1 MKTRVRH
8 RSILTALVS
17 ALCIVI
23 AAIISIAVLTAP
35 RTAAV
40 ADASEDNA
48 HGYYYSQ
55 LKNSKLAER
64 LYNALWDMYKQEYF
78 EECTE
83 EYDLTSVLTQRELGA
98 YILDKS
104 PAIPVALGAARDA
117 FYLDHP
123 ELFYVDVH
131 KMRLTF
137 SSDGKTHVA
146 YLGAGREAN
155 YYADY
160 TASSKSD
167 VKAAVADFD
176 AQVETVVTAAKAKT
190 GVVEQIKYVNE
201 YLCEKTEYDFGA
213 YDDVHSDRAYNGY
226 VYTAYGILN
235 SGDGKALCEGYS
247 KAFKVIMDK
256 LGIPCVLVAGPACS
270 GFGGVD
276 DKGNKLESTYEP
288 HMWNAV
294 KVEGQWYGVD
304 VCWNDTENK
313 HNKYLLLGE
322 QSLMNNRY
330 EDPVISSSEFK
341 VRYPVL
347 RVLDYGE
354 FTDSDGFE
362 FKDSGKVGNQEFNEE
377 TGMVGVSY
385 EDKNF
390 EQLKADRKY
399 LAMRVGDDEPWIDY
413 SAFNDLWVS
422 YGIDK
427 LIAGKYSTFRTDM
440 VEKSIQFAII
450 DVAPDGDA
458 TYYGAPVVNG
468 GWTNLTSDH
477 IIAVSAKY
485 NNQDFGVAK
494 GMPHIKSMT
503 PNAPGYIRELVPT
516 DVSITYDEQLVYED
530 PTNPVVDIEVTAARS
545 DIYNKIKVENVVWH
559 EDTNTITFTF
569 TPSLTYAHNGLT
581 YNFLPTNLMG
591 KDTGEKPEAGR
602 LAFQRVSTSVICPK
616 VFNDG
621 RLFIKIFG
629 EPKFVSASD
638 ESLNQFKDKDGQP
651 IVNQRSQLML
661 VVNRPTKAENEQMEE
676 AAKTLGDTILQS
688 ETYQIDL
695 QICGCL
701 QKVPDGSYMQ
711 VGFGFPEGFGPEDA
725 GVSFTVYH
733 YKKNDDGTIKEVE
746 AVPCVVNE
754 YGIIATV
761 RSFSPFMICA
771 VKSDS
776 PSVKDQGKMILA
788 SVDGIG
794 GNIVGDIENKN
805 VDTDKM
811 KCVKSGG
818 SVTYTITEDAGYTLD
833 RVLVNGV
840 DKKASVVGGSLTLTE
855 AELKANNSVV
865 VTFISDRAAE
875 FIADNNLKVVEHDLL
890 VTDKDMIVAYVAGDP
905 TPKAPEKGANVG
917 LIVGIVIA
925 VVAVLA
931 AAGIALFF
939 IFRKKNGAQKATATN
954 KNTTAKAKTTTKKEA
969 AATTSAAAKPATKP
983 EPTKTDKT
991 VTANTATAN
1000 RTAPPPRPATPQRPT
1015 ATPQRPQSGTTP
1027 QRPTTAT
1034 PQRPTTTTQR
1044 PSGAATQRPTGATP
1058 QRPTTTTPQR
1068 SSSATTQRPS
1078 TAAQRPSA
1086 APTRPAPQRPQ
1097 SGVTRN
1103 APTDKDKNK

>member
-1 MKTRVRH
+1 MRTRSVH
-8 RSILTALVS
+8 NPILALMLS
-17 ALCIVI
+17 ALCMVI
-23 AAIISIAVLTAP
+23 SAIIAISVFAAP
-35 RTAAV
+35 RRATAAE
-40 ADASEDNA
+40 AEDNA

-64 LYNALWDMYKQEYF
+64 LYNALWDMKEEYF
-78 EECTE
+78 EDCTD
-83 EYDLTSVLTQRELGA
+83 EYDLTSVLTQRELA
-98 YILDKS
+98 DYILNQS

-137 SSDGKTHVA
+137 SSDGNTHVA

-160 TASSKSD
+160 TASSKAD
-167 VKAAVADFD
+167 VKAAVADFN

-190 GVVEQIKYVNE
+190 GVVEQIQYVNE
-201 YLCEKTEYDFGA
+201 YLCEKAKYDFGA

-235 SGDGKALCEGYS
+235 SGVGKALCEGYS

-256 LGIPCVLVAGPACS
+256 LGIPCVLVAGPACNGIDS
-270 GFGGVD
+270 VD
-276 DKGNKLESTYEP
+276 GREAAYEP

-304 VCWNDTENK
+304 VTWNDTENN
-313 HNKYLLLGE
+313 HGKYLLLGE
-322 QSLMNNRY
+322 ISLMKNRY

-347 RVLDYGE
+347 RTLDYGE
-354 FTDSDGFE
+354 FTDSNGFE

-390 EQLKADRKY
+390 EQLKAGGKY
-399 LAMRVGDDEPWIDY
+399 LAMRAGDDEPWIDY

-422 YGIDK
+422 YGIEK

-450 DVAPDGDA
+450 DIAPDCDA
-458 TYYGAPVVNG
+458 TYFGAPVVNG

-477 IIAVSAKY
+477 ILAVSAKY

-494 GMPHIKSMT
+494 GKPHIKSMT
-503 PNAPGYIRELVPT
+503 PNVPGYINDLEPT
-516 DVSITYDEQLVYED
+516 DISITYDEQLVYAD
-530 PTNPVVDIEVTAARS
+530 PTNPVVDIEVTAERS
-545 DIYNKIKVENVVWH
+545 DIKNKIKVENVVWH
-559 EDTNTITFTF
+559 EDTNTVTFTF
-569 TPSLTYAHNGLT
+569 TPSLMYSHNGLS
-581 YNFLPTNLMG
+581 YYLAPTNLIG
-591 KDTGEKPEAGR
+591 KDTGETPEAGR
-602 LAFQRVSTSVICPK
+602 FAFKRPNSSIICPK

-621 RLFIKIFG
+621 RLFIKIYG

-638 ESLNQFKDKDGQP
+638 ESLNQFKDKNGQP

-661 VVNRPTKAENEQMEE
+661 VINQPTKAENEQMAE
-676 AAKTLGDTILQS
+676 AAKTLNDKILAS
-688 ETYQIDL
+688 STYQIDL

-711 VGFGFPEGFGPEDA
+711 VGFGFPEGIGPEDA

-776 PSVKDQGKMILA
+776 PSVKDLDKRVLA
-788 SVDGIG
+788 SVDGSG
-794 GNIVGDIENKN
+794 GNIDKKDI
-805 VDTDKM
+805 VS
-811 KCVKSGG
+811 VASGG
-818 SVTYTITEDAGYTLD
+818 SVTYTITEDEGYALD

-840 DKKASVVGGSLTLTE
+840 DKKASVVDGKLTLNE

-865 VTFISDRAAE
+865 VTFISDRATK
-875 FIADNNLKVVEHDLL
+875 FIADNNLKVVEHNLV

-917 LIVGIVIA
+917 LIVGIVVA
-925 VVAVLA
+925 VVVIA
-931 AAGIALFF
+931 AAAAVALFL
-939 IFRKKNGAQKATATN
+939 IFRKKNGAQKATAGN
-954 KNTTAKAKTTTKKEA
+954 KNKTAKAKATTKKEA
-969 AATTSAAAKPATKP
+969 AAITDKTAAKPAVKP
-983 EPTKTDKT
+983 EPTKTDRT
-991 VTANTATAN
+991 MTANTATAN
-1000 RTAPPPRPATPQRPT
+1000 RTAPPTRPATPTRPT
-1015 ATPQRPQSGTTP
+1015 ATPQRPQSGTATQRP
-1027 QRPTTAT
+1027 TSTAQQRPSGSSTQRPTTAT
-1034 PQRPTTTTQR
+1034 PQRPSGTNAQR
-1044 PSGAATQRPTGATP
+1044 PS
-1058 QRPTTTTPQR
+1058 
-1068 SSSATTQRPS
+1068 S
-1078 TAAQRPSA
+1078 AAQRPSTT
-1086 APTRPAPQRPQ
+1086 PTRPAPQRPT
-1097 SGVTRN
+1097 GATRN
-1103 APTDKDKNK
+1103 TTNDKDNKK